1 MVRATVAEP
10 CATRKQVAITNAATT
25 TGIPVSD
32 STPASAL
39 PMPLARSTPPNMPPA
54 PVTKITAQMG
64 ASESPH
70 SFSRRAMP

>member
-1 MVRATVAEP
+1 
-10 CATRKQVAITNAATT
+10 
-25 TGIPVSD
+25 
-32 STPASAL
+32 
-39 PMPLARSTPPNMPPA
+39 MPLARSTPPNMPPA